1 MDPSEPRNVLEV
13 SGGSQWGSVS
23 SSVARHPEVLVY
35 LVNNSVIQISVDS
48 LTSLTAGELART
60 VREALQLPDHAQEI
74 FSLWLISPFLEL
86 QLKPKH
92 LPYKLCRQWPDLLY
106 RFTKCPVDDIVHDE
120 PSLQFRKNVFFPK
133 GKELQ
138 IEDEGILR
146 LLYEEAKFNILEG
159 RYPYDMEDCLRLG
172 ALACRIELGAFD
184 QDQHSPAFIR
194 EKLDSFLPTH
204 LCKKHGGFLAAFR
217 PRGAKQH
224 GYEEGLLESFR
235 QLVDDAAREE
245 SEALKLHY
253 RAYLEKCH
261 LLLYY
266 GSALFTGEID
276 KPVQSFLHRNGRKM
290 VTIAIS
296 LDGVSV
302 MDSKEKCV
310 LLTLCFHELSWEYTS
325 SEEEDTDDIL
335 WLEFDGEE
343 GGAVVNKLLK
353 IYSKQA
359 ELMSGMIDYCIDF
372 NSAFETPLAQDT
384 GAAKPPRP
392 KGKRGKL
399 KRQNSV
405 VCNRI
410 QQLST
415 IDYVEEGKEIKR
427 VKPKRAASFFTRQL
441 SQGPASYS
449 AVEVTETLEQG

>member
-1 MDPSEPRNVLEV
+1 MDPSEPRNLLEV
-13 SGGSQWGSVS
+13 PGGSQRGSVS
-23 SSVARHPEVLVY
+23 SSVTRYPEVLVY
-35 LVNNSVIQISVDS
+35 LVNDSVIQISVES
-48 LTSLTAGELART
+48 LTALTAGELART
-60 VREALQLPDHAQEI
+60 VREALQLPDQAQEI
-74 FSLWLISPFLEL
+74 FSLWLVSPFLEL

-92 LPYKLCRQWPDLLY
+92 HPYKVSRQWSDLLY
-106 RFTKCPVDDIVHDE
+106 RFTKCSVDDIVHDE

-138 IEDEGILR
+138 IADEGILR
-146 LLYEEAKFNILEG
+146 LLYEEAKLNILEG
-159 RYPYDMEDCLRLG
+159 RYPYDMEDCLKLG
-172 ALACRIELGAFD
+172 ALTCRIELGPFN
-184 QDQHSPAFIR
+184 QDQHNLTVIR
-194 EKLDSFLPTH
+194 EKLDMFLPTH
-204 LCKKHGGFLAAFR
+204 LCKKHSGFLAAFR

-224 GYEEGLLESFR
+224 CYEEELLESFR

-245 SEALKLHY
+245 PEALKLHY

-261 LLLYY
+261 LLQYY
-266 GSALFTGEID
+266 GSAMFSGEID
-276 KPVQSFLHRNGRKM
+276 KPVQSFLHRNGRKL

-310 LLTLCFHELSWEYTS
+310 LLALGFHELSWEYTS
-325 SEEEDTDDIL
+325 SEDEESDDIL

-372 NSAFETPLAQDT
+372 SNTFEAPPAQDAV
-384 GAAKPPRP
+384 AAKPPRP
-392 KGKRGKL
+392 KEKRGKL

-441 SQGPASYS
+441 SQGPASYT

>member
-1 MDPSEPRNVLEV
+1 L
-13 SGGSQWGSVS
+13 
-23 SSVARHPEVLVY
+23 EVLVY
-35 LVNNSVIQISVDS
+35 LVNNSVIQISVES
-48 LTSLTAGELART
+48 LTSLTAGELGRT
-60 VREALQLPDHAQEI
+60 LREVLQLPDQAQEI
-74 FSLWLISPFLEL
+74 FALWLTSPFLEL

-146 LLYEEAKFNILEG
+146 LLYEEAKFNILQG

-172 ALACRIELGAFD
+172 ALACRIELGPFD
-184 QDQHSPAFIR
+184 QDQHNPAFIR
-194 EKLDSFLPTH
+194 EKADLFLPAH
-204 LCKKHGGFLAAFR
+204 LCKKHGGFLAVLR
-217 PRGAKQH
+217 SRGAKPH
-224 GYEEGLLESFR
+224 SYEEGLLGSFR
-235 QLVDDAAREE
+235 QLVDDAACEE

-261 LLLYY
+261 LLRYY
-266 GSALFTGEID
+266 G
-276 KPVQSFLHRNGRKM
+276 
-290 VTIAIS
+290 
-296 LDGVSV
+296 
-302 MDSKEKCV
+302 
-310 LLTLCFHELSWEYTS
+310 
-325 SEEEDTDDIL
+325 
-335 WLEFDGEE
+335 
-343 GGAVVNKLLK
+343 
-353 IYSKQA
+353 
-359 ELMSGMIDYCIDF
+359 GMIDYCIDF
-372 NSAFETPLAQDT
+372 NTAVEMPSAQDAT
-384 GAAKPPRP
+384 ATKPPRP

-399 KRQNSV
+399 QRQNSV